1 MASSVVEPDVSSLQ
15 TRWIKMILRTEQDL
29 LAEMHPH
36 INNYRIESPEERD
49 EDRRKRLAAA
59 ARYEPAAEK
68 QLRRREQEQLLQLI
82 QQLRKQ
88 VVAQM
93 LE

>member
-1 MASSVVEPDVSSLQ
+1 
-15 TRWIKMILRTEQDL
+15 MILRTEQDL

-36 INNYRIESPEERD
+36 VNNYRIESPEERN
-49 EDRRKRLAAA
+49 EDRLKRLAAA
-59 ARYEPAAEK
+59 ARYETAAEK
-68 QLRRREQEQLLQLI
+68 QQRRREQEQLLQLI